1 MKTMNFMTIVV
12 VRRSQI
18 TAHVSDGRALRSAR
32 VALFEPS
39 FCRPATGH
47 DKGGVESRGKAI
59 RWQHLVPIPSGGNL
73 HEVSETLLAR
83 LDARQSERRSAARY
97 RTLLRA
103 KSGRGRDPSRSH
115 HQDVES
121 DEREPTAPA
130 HEVEEDRPAAA
141 VEFGDHG
148 IEDRIVGVQFEREQ
162 RREIGGS
169 CETGSRY
176 AMRALCRRR

>member
-83 LDARQSERRSAARY
+83 LDARPIATLSLEAQEMHERREKVY
-97 RTLLRA
+97 R
-103 KSGRGRDPSRSH
+103 
-115 HQDVES
+115 
-121 DEREPTAPA
+121 DE
-130 HEVEEDRPAAA
+130 
-141 VEFGDHG
+141 
-148 IEDRIVGVQFEREQ
+148 
-162 RREIGGS
+162 
-169 CETGSRY
+169 
-176 AMRALCRRR
+176 